1 MNDDIAT
8 VEMDETVEFTTLAGE
23 SFPLTLA
30 TLQRSADGDQV
41 HATLVA
47 DYDTWMQI
55 ADEGAF
61 HLDDVDDR
69 PELHPDRGVQLQV
82 RLRPRL
88 LDRLSDDLSAVT
100 DLVSQPTDPLWQTSA
115 WFVTAIVPALDRSDD
130 VDAEVS
136 SGIAQIGLHTD
147 WAEFFSEDDDR
158 SASAAVTDH
167 FESEGWEYEEPE
179 SDLVEI
185 EITMRGQSFPVY
197 IYTDGEERVC
207 RLYAVHPDT
216 VPEPNWPAL
225 TQTLATRNYELE
237 RGAFGLN
244 RMDGSVRYRRR
255 ADLERESIGEAFD
268 ATVSAMVSIY
278 DDVARW
284 GMPDDE

>member
-1 MNDDIAT
+1 MDDETAT
-8 VEMDETVEFTTLAGE
+8 VSMDETVEFTSLVGE
-23 SFPLTLA
+23 SFPVTLA
-30 TLQRSADGDQV
+30 DLRRSADGDEVQ
-41 HATLVA
+41 ATFVA
-47 DYDTWMQI
+47 DYDTWTQI
-55 ADEGAF
+55 TEQGAF
-61 HLDDVDDR
+61 HVDDVDER
-69 PELHPDRGVQLQV
+69 PELHPARDVKLQV

-88 LDRLSDDLSAVT
+88 HEHLPEDLADVSDRVDA
-100 DLVSQPTDPLWQTSA
+100 PTDPLWETAA
-115 WFVTAIVPALDRSDD
+115 WFVTAIVPALDRGEDMG
-130 VDAEVS
+130 AGVS
-136 SGIAQIGLHTD
+136 TGVAQVGLRTD
-147 WAEFFSEDDDR
+147 WAEFFTEDDDR
-158 SASAAVTDH
+158 SANTAVTDH
-167 FESEGWEYEEPE
+167 FEAEGWEYAEPE

-207 RLYAVHPDT
+207 RLYAVHPDS
-216 VPEPNWPAL
+216 VPEANWPAL

-244 RMDGSVRYRRR
+244 GMDGTVRYRRR

-284 GMPDDE
+284 AVPDGG